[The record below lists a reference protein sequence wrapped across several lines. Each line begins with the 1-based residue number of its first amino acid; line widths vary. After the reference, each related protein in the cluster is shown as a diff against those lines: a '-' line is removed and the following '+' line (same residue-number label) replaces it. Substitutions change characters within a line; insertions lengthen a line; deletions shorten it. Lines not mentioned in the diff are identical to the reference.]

1 MERTFCAN
9 HRTKVQGERTMT
21 NELKPRKGKGWI
33 KIIGIITLVG
43 ILIAVGRIVLR
54 VFREKPVDADEAH
67 GV

>member
-1 MERTFCAN
+1 
-9 HRTKVQGERTMT
+9 MT